1 MRDGLPERL
10 LLDWVGLRCVQQHVC
25 DVQQRV
31 CLPDVPFDWDDAVVW
46 IHVCFVVPER
56 HVPVWDAV
64 PDLQQ
69 QLCDVQR
76 DVDDVQDVPVWAVPE
91 HADEH
96 VRCVVPDRVQ
106 RDQLRLQP
114 VPERLL
120 WVVVHCLQLRDR
132 RHLQRRDQ
140 RDGCVHVCDGLH
152 AGDCWCC
159 VQQLW
164 QRVLPE
170 RVDVRGLRCQL
181 HDVQQ
186 HDDVLA
192 VRERSRGAAWEHVVC
207 VDVPDGLLLERSDLP
222 CVRLVVLDVLR
233 VWIERVQHVQ
243 LRVVA
248 QVPERFDVR
257 EQLPVWDVC
266 QREQRVPAVQR
277 DVCDVRDD
285 FDHVRDVPEQR
296 VPLPCERDVREPVSV
311 WLVSE
316 HDGEPCVL
324 HVLPERD
331 VRCFVHQ
338 VLLRDWRCLQLWVQ
352 RRWNVHVPD
361 RVYAGD
367 VWGCVQHVREWVLP
381 EQQRDG
387 VCGVPERL
395 CGVPELD
402 DVHHLL

>member
-96 VRCVVPDRVQ
+96 VRCVVPD
-106 RDQLRLQP
+106 
-114 VPERLL
+114 
-120 WVVVHCLQLRDR
+120 
-132 RHLQRRDQ
+132 
-140 RDGCVHVCDGLH
+140 
-152 AGDCWCC
+152 
-159 VQQLW
+159 
-164 QRVLPE
+164 
-170 RVDVRGLRCQL
+170 
-181 HDVQQ
+181 
-186 HDDVLA
+186 
-192 VRERSRGAAWEHVVC
+192 
-207 VDVPDGLLLERSDLP
+207 GLLLERSDLP
-222 CVRLVVLDVLR
+222 CVRLVVLDELR